1 MSVRLATPDDAA
13 AIAAML
19 ALLAAETGDGDRF
32 ASTPETIRVHGF
44 GPGALFETFVAEHA
58 GAPAGVAVF
67 VRHFSTTRGQPGVYV
82 QDLWTSPAARGQGLG
97 AALLA
102 AVADHAGRSWGARY
116 LALTTH
122 GHNAAARAFY
132 QRFGFV
138 AHPDDVP
145 MTLDGAAFDALGA
158 RATPEAAA

>member
-1 MSVRLATPDDAA
+1 MTIRLATPKDAEA
-13 AIAAML
+13 VVAML
-19 ALLAAETGDGDRF
+19 ARLADETGDGDRF
-32 ASTPETIRVHGF
+32 ASTAETIRAHGF
-44 GPGALFETFVAEHA
+44 GPGALFETLIA
-58 GAPAGVAVF
+58 GARGRPAGVAVF

-102 AVADHAGRSWGARY
+102 AVADHAHRTWGARY

-122 GHNAAARAFY
+122 GHNDRARAFY
-132 QRFGFV
+132 RRCGFA

-158 RATPEAAA
+158 RAEAAA

>member
-1 MSVRLATPDDAA
+1 MTIRLATPQDAE

-19 ALLAAETGDGDRF
+19 ARLADETGDGARF
-32 ASTPETIRVHGF
+32 ASTPETILAHGF
-44 GPGALFETFVAEHA
+44 GPGALFETLIGEHI

-82 QDLWTSPAARGQGLG
+82 QDLWTSPAARGRGLG

-102 AVADHAGRSWGARY
+102 AVAGRARTSWGARY

-122 GHNAAARAFY
+122 GHNDAARAFY
-132 QRFGFV
+132 RRFGFA

-158 RATPEAAA
+158 RAEAA

>member
-1 MSVRLATPDDAA
+1 MSVRLATPEDAA

-19 ALLAAETGDGDRF
+19 ARLADETGDGARF
-32 ASTPETIRVHGF
+32 ASTAETIRVHGF
-44 GPGALFETFVAEHA
+44 GAAALFGSFVAEEA

-67 VRHFSTTRGQPGVYV
+67 VPHFSTTRGQPGVYV
-82 QDLWTSPAARGQGLG
+82 QDLWTAPATRGRGLG

-102 AVADHAGRSWGARY
+102 AVATHARDTWGARY

-122 GHNAAARAFY
+122 GHNDSARAFY
-132 QRFGFV
+132 GRFGFV

-145 MTLDGAAFDALGA
+145 MTLDGPGFDRLAVAA
-158 RATPEAAA
+158 

>member
-1 MSVRLATPDDAA
+1 MSVRLATPEDAE

-19 ALLAAETGDGDRF
+19 ARLAEETGDGDRF
-32 ASTPETIRVHGF
+32 ASTAETIRVHGF
-44 GPGALFETFVAEHA
+44 GAGALFGSFVAEEA
-58 GAPAGVAVF
+58 GSPAGVAVF

-82 QDLWTSPAARGQGLG
+82 QDLWTAPAARGRGLG

-102 AVADHAGRSWGARY
+102 AVATHARDTWGARY

-122 GHNAAARAFY
+122 GHNDSARAFY
-132 QRFGFV
+132 GRFGFV

-145 MTLDGAAFDALGA
+145 MTLDGAGFDRLSAIDG
-158 RATPEAAA
+158 AAA